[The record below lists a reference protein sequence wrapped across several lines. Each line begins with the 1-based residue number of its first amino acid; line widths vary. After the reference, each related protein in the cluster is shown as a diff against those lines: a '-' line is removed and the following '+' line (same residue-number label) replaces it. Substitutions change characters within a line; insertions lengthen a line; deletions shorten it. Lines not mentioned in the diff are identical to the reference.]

1 MVNYTRTLQGSP
13 VKNSNSITLE
23 HDRTPPV
30 LSPSSILLPPRV
42 SALAFEQGQIR
53 RAFQKYFG
61 VFFFFFFFSLLK
73 SETASASECLASQSL
88 FCSDKWSRE
97 EFVALQLL
105 SNVEILHRYSRV
117 WNSLSTVRGRIL
129 ILWMLMYI
137 FVQQQRQQMYPL
149 DGMNKVHFDCTWRIS

>member
-61 VFFFFFFFSLLK
+61 GFFLSFFFSLLK

-88 FCSDKWSRE
+88 FCSDK
-97 EFVALQLL
+97 
-105 SNVEILHRYSRV
+105 
-117 WNSLSTVRGRIL
+117 
-129 ILWMLMYI
+129 
-137 FVQQQRQQMYPL
+137 
-149 DGMNKVHFDCTWRIS
+149 